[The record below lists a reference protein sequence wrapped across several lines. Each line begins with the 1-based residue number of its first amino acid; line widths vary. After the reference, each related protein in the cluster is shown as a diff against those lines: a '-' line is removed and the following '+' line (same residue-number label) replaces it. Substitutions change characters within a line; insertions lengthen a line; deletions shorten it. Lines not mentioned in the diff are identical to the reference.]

1 VPVARLSRTLFEE
14 HSFAYLKLLAAALD
28 RAVLDTARSFVYTS
42 VTRADL
48 DDYGVTFGEI
58 EGLIDVVRRTS
69 EAEVAAVFKE
79 GADGV
84 TRVSM
89 RSLGTVDVCRIA
101 QSQGGGGH
109 RFAAGFSTDD
119 PVSEIVRRI
128 ESQLPG

>member
-1 VPVARLSRTLFEE
+1 VTFEE
-14 HSFAYLKLLAAALD
+14 
-28 RAVLDTARSFVYTS
+28 V
-42 VTRADL
+42 
-48 DDYGVTFGEI
+48 

-79 GADGV
+79 GADGTV
-84 TRVSM
+84 RVSL
-89 RSLGTVDVCRIA
+89 RSLGAVDVCRIA

-119 PVSEIVRRI
+119 PVAEIVRRI

>member
-1 VPVARLSRTLFEE
+1 VSR
-14 HSFAYLKLLAAALD
+14 HDLAE
-28 RAVLDTARSFVYTS
+28 
-42 VTRADL
+42 
-48 DDYGVTFGEI
+48 YGVTFEEV

-89 RSLGTVDVCRIA
+89 RSLGAVDVCRIA

-109 RFAAGFSTDD
+109 RFAAGFSTDAAVAD
-119 PVSEIVRRI
+119 IVRCI
-128 ESQLPG
+128 ESQLTE